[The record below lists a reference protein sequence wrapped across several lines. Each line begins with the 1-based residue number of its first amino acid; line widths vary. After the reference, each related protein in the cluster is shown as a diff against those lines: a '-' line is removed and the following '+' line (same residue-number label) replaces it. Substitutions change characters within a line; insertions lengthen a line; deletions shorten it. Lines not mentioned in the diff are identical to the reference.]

1 MLAAL
6 WGIGGC
12 TPSIPVDP
20 ATGAM
25 QWDPAPP
32 RVPSPTGL
40 IVNPATGRIDFGA
53 AGITVPGNCQTP
65 GGLSEAQCEFDQ
77 YLETLDGYPTVTPA
91 EAPASAA
98 LDPATLTL
106 GKNVVLVT
114 GDGAAAPDVTVAFDE
129 QSGFLSIAPT
139 PSWDLGETY
148 WLAVRG
154 YAGGV
159 RTTTGGEVVGSPTQ
173 FLLKQETPLT
183 CGVADPTELDDSC
196 PAYDLLASQ
205 GLSHADAVAT
215 LMKLETARLSYLAAG
230 AWDLVHAAGIPKT
243 EVAVLWG
250 FPIHTSS
257 VAEVN
262 PHEDLVP
269 QVTAANEI
277 RIAVHGTVDPTTVVP
292 FVRLQQGGSVV
303 VMDGTLVS
311 AAKPDLLNGLLTV
324 DAKFVDGNI
333 VITGSAPFVAGH
345 DIALFFTNGI
355 HDAAGN
361 PLVASPISKL
371 LTSQGALVDANGDST
386 VSGVSQTDAAKLEAG
401 RLKLLNLFEDPS
413 LPMLTGI
420 NRQNLVYCY
429 AFTFEPPP

>member
-6 WGIGGC
+6 LGIGGC

-20 ATGAM
+20 APGAM

-40 IVNPATGRIDFGA
+40 IVDPVTGHIDFTA
-53 AGITVPGNCQTP
+53 AGITVPGDCHTP
-65 GGLSEAQCEFDQ
+65 GSLSEAQCEFDQ

-114 GDGAAAPDVTVAFDE
+114 ADGAAAPDVTLAFDG
-129 QSGFLSIAPT
+129 QSGFLSVTPT
-139 PSWDLGETY
+139 PSWNLGETY

-159 RTTTGGEVVGSPTQ
+159 RTATGGEVVGSPTQ

-183 CGVADPTELDDSC
+183 CGVADPTELDGSC

-205 GLSHADAVAT
+205 GLSHADAIST
-215 LMKLETARLSYLAAG
+215 LMRLETARLSYLMEG
-230 AWDLVHAAGIPKT
+230 AWDLVQAAGIPKA

-250 FPIHTSS
+250 FPVHTSS
-257 VAEVN
+257 VAELN
-262 PHEDLVP
+262 PPSLVP
-269 QVTAANEI
+269 QMTAPNEI

-292 FVRLQQGGSVV
+292 YIRQQQTGSVV
-303 VMDGTLVS
+303 VMDLTFVGM
-311 AAKPDLLNGLLTV
+311 KPPDLLNGLPAV
-324 DAKFVDGNI
+324 DARFVDGSI
-333 VITGSAPFVAGH
+333 VITGNAPFVVGDTIGIFLTDA
-345 DIALFFTNGI
+345 I
-355 HDAAGN
+355 HDVAGK
-361 PLVASPISKL
+361 PLVASPLSKL
-371 LTSQGALVDANGDST
+371 LTSQGALVDANGASA
-386 VSGVSQTDAAKLEAG
+386 VGGLSNADAATLESG
-401 RLKLLNLFEDPS
+401 RLDLVTLFEDPS
-413 LPMLTGI
+413 LPKLTMI
-420 NRQNLVYCY
+420 SRENLVYCY
-429 AFTFEPPP
+429 AFTFGGPP